1 MNPTSFRVATI
12 DHVEFF
18 VPDQYAAAKWY
29 ERVLGFEI
37 LPAFENWAA
46 SGPLMISSDGGATK
60 LALFMGEPPG
70 QRPTVG
76 FRRLAF
82 RVDGAGFLA
91 FLARTAAAPVYDE
104 NGKIV
109 HKLQAVDHDLAWSVY
124 FCDPYGNRLEVTTYD
139 YAIVAAA
146 RAQSG

>member
-1 MNPTSFRVATI
+1 MNPPSFRVQCI
-12 DHVEFF
+12 DHVEFY

-29 ERVLGFEI
+29 QQVLGFEI
-37 LPAFENWAA
+37 LPGYECWAE

-60 LALFMGEPPG
+60 LALFKGEPPG
-70 QRPTVG
+70 QRPIVG

-91 FLARTAAAPVYDE
+91 FLKRAASAPLYNEDGQV
-104 NGKIV
+104 V
-109 HKLQAVDHDLAWSVY
+109 HELKAVDHDLAWSVY

-139 YAIVAAA
+139 YEAAA
-146 RAQSG
+146 AHTKPW